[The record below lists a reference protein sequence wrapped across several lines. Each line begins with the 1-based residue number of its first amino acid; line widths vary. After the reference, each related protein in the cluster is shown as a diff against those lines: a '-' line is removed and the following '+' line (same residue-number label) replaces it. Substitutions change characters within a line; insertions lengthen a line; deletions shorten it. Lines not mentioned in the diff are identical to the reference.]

1 VLSGRTGLGRDAG
14 VSLDRAGSM
23 MLLAGSNANRSFAT
37 GLIASISRPTG
48 SYR

>member
-1 VLSGRTGLGRDAG
+1 MVRT
-14 VSLDRAGSM
+14 GSM

-37 GLIASISRPTG
+37 GLIASINRPTG